1 MGVEAAPI
9 HLPASYGKPC
19 SQKRGRRCQN
29 RPHFWTVSPLAAR
42 LNISVEI
49 RTDGLTLADIVRFLL
64 TQC

>member
-1 MGVEAAPI
+1 VGVEAAPI